1 MVPETVVLPAPVKVS
16 AEGPVKR
23 RWCLKRSRVPNRTRW
38 SQPPSALGNTPFDD
52 DVVPIGGAAW
62 AAAGE
67 RGSLMVSMRM
77 PVIFWRLVVALIVA
91 VSVSGLAPEAR
102 MELSPRMA

>member
-1 MVPETVVLPAPVKVS
+1 
-16 AEGPVKR
+16 
-23 RWCLKRSRVPNRTRW
+23 
-38 SQPPSALGNTPFDD
+38 
-52 DVVPIGGAAW
+52 
-62 AAAGE
+62 
-67 RGSLMVSMRM
+67 MVSMRM